1 MRLFRD
7 FRTANAAHRLAFKRP
22 VFLHDLVLCHVHQ
35 FLPQNG
41 IAVRAIRRFRQAVSR
56 KGMLFSIQ
64 RVHVGHAEVFILRHR
79 VGVRAG
85 VGVCTDIADLALGR
99 NEQVIFR
106 QGFAAHVAHAELLV
120 TILAAHFV
128 HHNRVEHM
136 LLVIGADDVQ
146 RLHDMRIRM
155 GVRMLAGS
163 LLRVLLIAAHVAD
176 TVAVKLMRFGH
187 DFIAFDELAL
197 EHRAALNAAGFFHDF
212 ELDGV
217 LILVDNRRVT
227 HLLHDIRHGFF
238 VFAQFFLGQD
248 VTAQTA
254 NAAVR
259 VDFMRLIRYGHLQR
273 FAGADLRV
281 AVRAMH
287 IHAQRH
293 RAGMRLAVG
302 IRFQRTA
309 LRRHVLVIGIR
320 MLARFAAVVT
330 ALAAR
335 LLGMLFRV
343 AHDFVRRR
351 FDNVTARLARGNLDD
366 FFQPAVCAVAVVD
379 RRLRIFVF
387 DTFFDLAVLAD
398 RLTAADNTGFAAV
411 ILMFFGHRHVF
422 FNHSHDIF
430 AAVGTVA
437 DMGSF
442 DRAGVRESVA
452 VVLPVVAGQ
461 PLALVNQKRMRAA
474 RFGMTDVAHARL
486 QPVDVMQ
493 LGMDFF
499 ALRFIIALTALR
511 AAPALIQHIRAGMRA
526 AVSVVCPVGQRL
538 IIAERNCIRM
548 LAVILM
554 TADGADIILIILVPL
569 LYLLGAERI
578 PVARRMAGQ
587 ARPIFVLIICIPMI
601 QIIDG
606 NKAVFVNFAADSRL
620 LLGMRADIATE
631 RAHAVCIKAMRADS
645 AASGAHAVRIGMFLI
660 LCLAVHIVFARDS
673 AVRANPL
680 LIHGYVAVVAVHP
693 RRILPRFGLFDWV
706 AVVLFIRMRA
716 GIAANGT
723 HAVGI
728 SMFSALLLAAHM
740 VFARDSAIR
749 ANPLLIH
756 IHIAAVVS
764 KGRIIPCSGL
774 FDWFADVLFIRM
786 RTAKAASRADSVRI
800 AVRFVYPFLAHIV
813 FRDFLFAVRTNPSL
827 IVLDLVLVMRIR
839 ANRTH
844 VSPFLNLFAFCVWML
859 TFGIG
864 RRRFLH
870 NGIGQRRRRPA
881 HVAQEQSRG
890 QQIARR
896 SFQFPAYHVFLSFR
910 LLHIRKN
917 A

>member
-1 MRLFRD
+1 
-7 FRTANAAHRLAFKRP
+7 
-22 VFLHDLVLCHVHQ
+22 
-35 FLPQNG
+35 
-41 IAVRAIRRFRQAVSR
+41 
-56 KGMLFSIQ
+56 MLFSIQ
-64 RVHVGHAEVFILRHR
+64 RVHVAHAEVFILRHR

-85 VGVCTDIADLALGR
+85 VGVCTDIADIALGR
-99 NEQVIFR
+99 NEQVVFR

-136 LLVIGADDVQ
+136 LLVTGADDVQ
-146 RLHDMRIRM
+146 CLHDMRIRM

-187 DFIAFDELAL
+187 EFIAFDELAL
-197 EHRAALNAAGFFHDF
+197 EHRAALNAVGFFHDF

-217 LILVDNRRVT
+217 LILVDNRRAT

-254 NAAVR
+254 NAAVQ

-273 FAGADLRV
+273 FAGADLRI

-302 IRFQRTA
+302 IRFQSTA
-309 LRRHVLVIGIR
+309 LRRHVLIIGIR

-351 FDNVTARLARGNLDD
+351 FDNVTARLARGDLDD

-379 RRLRIFVF
+379 RRVRIFVF
-387 DTFFDLAVLAD
+387 DAFFDLAVLAD

-474 RFGMTDVAHARL
+474 RFGPADGAHARL
-486 QPVDVMQ
+486 LPVDLMQ

-499 ALRFIIALTALR
+499 ALRFLIALTAFR

-526 AVSVVCPVGQRL
+526 AVAVVCPVGQRL
-538 IIAERNCIRM
+538 IIAERYCIRM
-548 LAVILM
+548 LAVVLM

-569 LYLLGAERI
+569 LYLLGAEHV

-601 QIIDG
+601 QVIDG
-606 NKAVFVNFAADSRL
+606 NKTVFVNFAADSRL
-620 LLGMRADIATE
+620 LFGMRADIAAE
-631 RAHAVCIKAMRADS
+631 RAHAVCIKAMRA
-645 AASGAHAVRIGMFLI
+645 
-660 LCLAVHIVFARDS
+660 
-673 AVRANPL
+673 
-680 LIHGYVAVVAVHP
+680 
-693 RRILPRFGLFDWV
+693 
-706 AVVLFIRMRA
+706 
-716 GIAANGT
+716 GIAASGT

-728 SMFSALLLAAHM
+728 SMFSALRLAAHM

-774 FDWFADVLFIRM
+774 FDWVADVLFIRM

-859 TFGIG
+859 TFGTG

-870 NGIGQRRRRPA
+870 NGIGQRRRRPS

-890 QQIARR
+890 QQITRR
-896 SFQFPAYHVFLSFR
+896 SFKFPAYHVFLSFR
-910 LLHIRKN
+910 PLHIRKN
-917 A
+917 AWFII